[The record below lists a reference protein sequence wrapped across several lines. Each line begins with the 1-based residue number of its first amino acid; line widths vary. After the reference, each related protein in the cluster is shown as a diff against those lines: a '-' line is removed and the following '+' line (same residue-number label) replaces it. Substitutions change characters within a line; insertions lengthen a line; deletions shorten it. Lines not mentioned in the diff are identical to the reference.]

1 MSPSYPRSEKNTENG
16 FEPLRVI
23 GPDDRIKINDTT
35 VFPWT
40 TVVKIEGQWN
50 GTDFF
55 ACTGWM
61 LGPSTVVTAGHCV
74 YNFLG
79 TKTYAY
85 NVTLTPALNTDSP
98 NSKPFGSCHMLRG
111 WVLTPWYN
119 NGDSGYDY
127 GVYDLGCTIGYQ
139 TGNPGMKVISGSG
152 NGTFEALPGCPGDK
166 GGTTMWTS
174 GGTVQQSQTRLFFY
188 DNDMTSGQS
197 GAPVWVT
204 PPTCNPCVIAV
215 NAQEYA
221 PPTLNSGPRIT
232 TEAFNFFITRQQ
244 FIAKLVYL
252 PLCVK

>member
-1 MSPSYPRSEKNTENG
+1 
-16 FEPLRVI
+16 
-23 GPDDRIKINDTT
+23 
-35 VFPWT
+35 
-40 TVVKIEGQWN
+40 
-50 GTDFF
+50 
-55 ACTGWM
+55 M
-61 LGPSTVVTAGHCV
+61 LGPSTIVTAGHCV
-74 YNFLG
+74 YNFQD

-85 NVTLTPALNTDSP
+85 NVTITPALNTDSP
-98 NSKPFGSCHMLRG
+98 TPKPFGICRMLRG

-152 NGTFEALPGCPGDK
+152 NGTYEAAPGYPVDK

-174 GGTVQQSQTRLFFY
+174 GGTIQESQTRLFFFN
-188 DNDMTSGQS
+188 NDTSAGMS
-197 GAPVWVT
+197 GGPVWVT
-204 PPTCNPCVIAV
+204 EATCNPCVVAV
-215 NAQEYA
+215 DAQEYD
-221 PPTLNSGPRIT
+221 PPTFNSGPRIT